1 MSSKIFL
8 FKFVTLGILGS
19 HIVHVFAYNLD
30 ETGGLMDVESTMLA
44 LGTKMPMF
52 NLLGIDEKNYT
63 NEMFDNKK
71 GALVMFICNHCPF
84 VKHVNE
90 EIVNLSNEIMGQD
103 IGVIG
108 INSNDS
114 SQEKYAEDSI
124 DKMREYSDALGYEF
138 PYVVD
143 EDQSVAKNFTA
154 QCTPD
159 FFLFDSDQNL
169 IYRGQLDGSRPGNDI
184 PTNGESL
191 RKAINSLLE
200 NEGPISDQLPSMGCN
215 IKWKIGEE
223 PDYFLNL
230 KN

>member
-1 MSSKIFL
+1 
-8 FKFVTLGILGS
+8 
-19 HIVHVFAYNLD
+19 
-30 ETGGLMDVESTMLA
+30 MDVESTMLP
-44 LGTKMPMF
+44 LGTEMPKF
-52 NLLGIDEKNYT
+52 NLLGIDGEMHSS
-63 NEMFDNKK
+63 EMFDGKK
-71 GALVMFICNHCPF
+71 GSLVMFICNHCPF

-90 EIVNLSNEIMGQD
+90 EIVNLSNEIMGND

-114 SQEKYAEDSI
+114 TQEKYAEDSI
-124 DKMREYSDALGYEF
+124 DKMREYAENLGYNF

-159 FFLFDSDQNL
+159 FFLFDSDRNL

-191 RKAINSLLE
+191 RSAIQALLN
-200 NEGPISDQLPSMGCN
+200 NEDPISDQLTSMGCN
-215 IKWKIGEE
+215 IKWRVGEE
-223 PDYFLNL
+223 PDYFLNV
-230 KN
+230 KG

>member
-1 MSSKIFL
+1 
-8 FKFVTLGILGS
+8 
-19 HIVHVFAYNLD
+19 
-30 ETGGLMDVESTMLA
+30 MDVESTMLA
-44 LGTKMPMF
+44 LGTKMPSF
-52 NLLGIDEKNYT
+52 NLLGIDGEMYKS
-63 NEMFDNKK
+63 EMFDGKK
-71 GALVMFICNHCPF
+71 GSLVMFICNHCPF

-90 EIVNLSNEIMGQD
+90 EIVNLSNEIMKNE

-124 DKMREYSDALGYEF
+124 DKMREYADSLGYNF

-169 IYRGQLDGSRPGNDI
+169 VYRGQLDGSRPGNDV
-184 PTNGESL
+184 PTDGKSL
-191 RKAINSLLE
+191 RSAIQALLN
-200 NEGPISDQLPSMGCN
+200 NEDPISEQLPSMGCN
-215 IKWKIGEE
+215 IKWRVGEE
-223 PDYFLNL
+223 PDYFLNV
-230 KN
+230 KG

>member
-1 MSSKIFL
+1 
-8 FKFVTLGILGS
+8 
-19 HIVHVFAYNLD
+19 
-30 ETGGLMDVESTMLA
+30 MDVESTMLP
-44 LGTKMPMF
+44 LGTEMPKF
-52 NLLGIDEKNYT
+52 NLLGIDGEMHT
-63 NEMFDNKK
+63 SEMFDGKK
-71 GALVMFICNHCPF
+71 GSLVMFICNHCPF

-90 EIVNLSNEIMGQD
+90 EIVNLSNEIMEND

-124 DKMREYSDALGYEF
+124 DKMREYAENLGYNF

-159 FFLFDSDQNL
+159 FFLFDSDRNL
-169 IYRGQLDGSRPGNDI
+169 VYRGQLDGSRPSNDI

-191 RKAINSLLE
+191 RSAIQALLN
-200 NEGPISDQLPSMGCN
+200 NEDPISDQLPSMGCN
-215 IKWKIGEE
+215 IKWRVGEE
-223 PDYFLNL
+223 PDYFL
-230 KN
+230 KVKG